1 MDKQLTERRS
11 FFMKLQVGA
20 AGIAAALGGS
30 AIAQAKSAKPGA
42 KWEPARHEKDA
53 WYAETPTKHRFVFDT
68 TTPHGFGE
76 ALMFANNFL
85 IANKNDYGL
94 QSSDLAIIIVARHMS
109 TPFAYNDA
117 IWAKYGARLSS
128 LASFEDPKA
137 KAPVMKNLFNAS
149 GYGGQLPNRG
159 VTVDELVQQG
169 VHFAVCSMA
178 TRALSDMIAQPSGGD
193 GASINGELVANL
205 VSNARMV
212 PAGIVAVNR
221 AQEYGYS
228 LVVSA

>member
-11 FFMKLQVGA
+11 FFMKLQMGA
-20 AGIAAALGGS
+20 AGIAAAFGAS
-30 AIAQAKSAKPGA
+30 AIAQAKPAKSGA
-42 KWEPARHEKDA
+42 RWEPARHEKDA
-53 WYAETPTKHRFVFDT
+53 WYAEIPGKHRFIFDT

-76 ALMFANNFL
+76 ALMFANNFV
-85 IANKNDYGL
+85 IANKNEYGL
-94 QSSDLAIIIVARHMS
+94 ENTDLALIIVARHMS

-128 LASFEDPKA
+128 LASFEDPKG
-137 KAPVMKNLFNAS
+137 KAPAMKNLFNAS

-159 VTVDELVQQG
+159 VTVDELAKQG

-178 TRALSDMIAQPSGGD
+178 TRALSDMVAEPLGAD
-193 GASINGELVANL
+193 GAAINGELVANL

-228 LVVSA
+228 L

>member
-1 MDKQLTERRS
+1 MDKQLIERRS
-11 FFMKLQVGA
+11 FITKLQLGA
-20 AGIAAALGGS
+20 AGIAAAFGGS
-30 AIAQAKSAKPGA
+30 AIARAKPAKSER
-42 KWEPARHEKDA
+42 WEPARHEKDA
-53 WYAETPTKHRFVFDT
+53 WYAENPAKHRFIFDT

-76 ALMFANNFL
+76 ALLFANNFM
-85 IANKNDYGL
+85 IANRNEYGL
-94 QSSDLAIIIVARHMS
+94 QNSDLALIIVARHMS

-117 IWAKYGARLSS
+117 IWAKYGARLAG
-128 LASFEDPKA
+128 LASFEDPKT
-137 KAPVMKNLFNAS
+137 KTPPNTNLFNAQ

-159 VTVDELVQQG
+159 TTVNALVQQG

-178 TRALSDMIAQPSGGD
+178 TRALADLIAQSVGGD
-193 GASINGELVANL
+193 GATINGELVANL